1 MVDIDE
7 LLNNEEDIVSFIK
20 DAINDKDSD
29 TKYIIHVIE
38 LASRALHHIRKDK

>member
-7 LLNNEEDIVSFIK
+7 LLGTKEEIVSFIK
-20 DAINDKDSD
+20 DAVNDEDSD
-29 TKYIIHVIE
+29 IEYMIHAIE